1 MVMKNLPLYNNETV
15 TITTALTNVKTTTI
29 TITMGELLVQGL

>member
-29 TITMGELLVQGL
+29 TMGELLVQVL